1 MTTSA
6 KSPIFIGPLP
16 PPVHGFSE
24 ITRLMLADLRQHS
37 DPWVLNMSPSKRG
50 MWFESIAIAGQI
62 LQLLAVLIAGRYGH
76 VYLALSGGK
85 RQVIDTVMGALCHA
99 FGRSVVFHHH
109 SFAYL
114 NRPSRLTKLLMF
126 AVPRGVHI
134 TLCEHMRQLL
144 IDTYRVPAAQ
154 VKVVSNVAFL
164 SLPYPESDSDLAAKS
179 LRIAYLSYVTRE
191 KGAIRFIECIRALE
205 QAGVAVEGVI
215 AGPVALEFRDEF
227 ESRLSGCKSVRYV
240 GPVYGDEKAAFLSA
254 SDVLLFPTEYVNE
267 AEPVTIFEAQAKR
280 LAVIALKRGCIEAQI
295 PEGAGYVFEDPSQF
309 AVQAAKV
316 IMELALDRSA
326 LERMK
331 KASRA
336 SYEQRFEAA
345 RQSVAEM
352 LAYILQRAPLHGLA
366 SSFQTQ

>member
-1 MTTSA
+1 M
-6 KSPIFIGPLP
+6 
-16 PPVHGFSE
+16 
-24 ITRLMLADLRQHS
+24 
-37 DPWVLNMSPSKRG
+37 
-50 MWFESIAIAGQI
+50 
-62 LQLLAVLIAGRYGH
+62 
-76 VYLALSGGK
+76 YLALSGGK
-85 RQVIDTVMGALCHA
+85 RQIIDIVMAALCQA

-114 NRPSRLTKLLMF
+114 NQPSKLTKLLIL

-144 IDTYRVPAAQ
+144 VSSYGVPAAQ

-164 SLPYPESDSDLAAKS
+164 SLPYPETDSDIAAKP

-191 KGAIRFIECIRALE
+191 KGAIRFIDCIRALE
-205 QAGVAVEGVI
+205 QAGVSVEGVI

-227 ESRLSGCKSVRYV
+227 ESQLSGCRSVRYV

-280 LAVIALKRGCIEAQI
+280 LPVIALKRGCIEAQI
-295 PEGAGYVFEDPSQF
+295 PNDAGYVFEDPSQF
-309 AVQAAKV
+309 ATQAAKV
-316 IMELALDRSA
+316 IAELALDRSA

-331 KASRA
+331 RASRS

-345 RQSVAEM
+345 RLSVAEM
-352 LAYILQRAPLHGLA
+352 LAYILQRAPLHGRA